1 MEIIDLDLNLSNKSE
16 YKTAI
21 ALGNFDGVH
30 IGHKYLIEDN
40 IQKAIEMCLKPGVL
54 LFKNHTKNVLK
65 ENSKS
70 VPILTSNEQ
79 KLKILK
85 NLGVEVVFT
94 LNFNENI
101 MKLSGEEF
109 VDKIIIDL
117 LNAKLVTVGFDYR
130 FGYKAVGDCRYLK
143 ELGIK
148 KGFKTNIIRPIT
160 IDNEIVS
167 STRIRQL
174 LMEGN
179 IKKANKFL
187 GRYYTILG
195 QVIKGSNRGTKLGF
209 PTANINPIDNYI
221 IPKNGVYKTITVL
234 KDQQYLSLTNI
245 GFNPTFNEKNFKVE
259 NHILNFNNNIY
270 GKIIEIMFMDFIR
283 EDIKFDTTEK
293 LIEQI
298 KKDICYVKKEITDE
312 YIYKLINI

>member
-1 MEIIDLDLNLSNKSE
+1 MEIIDLNAEKSNYE
-16 YKTAI
+16 TAI

-40 IQKAIEMCLKPGVL
+40 IRKAMEMNLKPGVL
-54 LFKNHTKNVLK
+54 LFNNHTKNVLK
-65 ENSKS
+65 KNSKS

-85 NLGVEVVFT
+85 DLGVEVVFT
-94 LNFNENI
+94 MDFNENV

-109 VDKIIIDL
+109 VENIIIDQL
-117 LNAKLVTVGFDYR
+117 KAKLVTVGFDYR

-143 ELGIK
+143 DLGIK
-148 KGFKTNIIRPIT
+148 KGFKTNIITPIT

-167 STRIRQL
+167 STKIRQL

-187 GRYYTILG
+187 GRYYTIIG
-195 QVIKGSNRGTKLGF
+195 QVVKGSNRGTKLGF
-209 PTANINPIDNYI
+209 PTANISPVDNYT
-221 IPKNGVYKTITVL
+221 IPKIGVYKTITIL
-234 KDQQYLSLTNI
+234 EEQKYLSLTNI
-245 GFNPTFNEKNFKVE
+245 GFNPTFNEKKLKVE
-259 NHILNFNNNIY
+259 NHILNFNSNIY
-270 GKIIEIMFMDFIR
+270 GKTIEIMFVDFIR
-283 EDIKFDTTEK
+283 EDIKFNTAEK

-298 KKDICYVKKEITDE
+298 KKDIYYVKAEE
-312 YIYKLINI
+312 H

>member
-1 MEIIDLDLNLSNKSE
+1 MEIIDLNAEKSNYE
-16 YKTAI
+16 TAI

-40 IQKAIEMCLKPGVL
+40 IRKAMEVNLKPGVL
-54 LFKNHTKNVLK
+54 LFNNHTKNVLK
-65 ENSKS
+65 KNSKS

-85 NLGVEVVFT
+85 DLGVEVVFT
-94 LNFNENI
+94 MDFNENV

-109 VDKIIIDL
+109 VENIIIDQL
-117 LNAKLVTVGFDYR
+117 KAKLVTVGFDYR

-143 ELGIK
+143 DLGIK
-148 KGFKTNIIRPIT
+148 KGFKTNIITPIT

-167 STRIRQL
+167 STKIRQL

-187 GRYYTILG
+187 GRYYTIIG
-195 QVIKGSNRGTKLGF
+195 QVVKGSNRGTKLGF
-209 PTANINPIDNYI
+209 PTANISPVDNYT
-221 IPKNGVYKTITVL
+221 IPKIGVYKTITIL
-234 KDQQYLSLTNI
+234 EEQKYLSLTNI
-245 GFNPTFNEKNFKVE
+245 GFNPTFNEKKLKVE
-259 NHILNFNNNIY
+259 NHILNFNSNIY
-270 GKIIEIMFMDFIR
+270 GKTIEIMFVDFIR
-283 EDIKFDTTEK
+283 EDIKFNTAEK

-298 KKDICYVKKEITDE
+298 KKDIYYVKAEE
-312 YIYKLINI
+312 H